1 MCIRDRLKDKLNPVT
16 VLHGT
21 KTNINRSKPPT
32 SRSIHMSN
40 LSDLKPGIWNV
51 DASHSEVG
59 FTARHLMVSKVRGQF
74 KDFAA
79 VVTVAQPFDRSTLE
93 ATVQMASIDTNSTD
107 RDTHVKSADFF
118 DVDNNP
124 VMTFKS
130 TKVSDNT
137 LEGLLTIKGITKPAS
152 FDLDFGGVSADPWRG
167 IRAGFEATT
176 ELNRKDFDLSWNVAV
191 EGGGVL
197 VGEKVKIVLDVQLV
211 LA

>member
-1 MCIRDRLKDKLNPVT
+1 
-16 VLHGT
+16 
-21 KTNINRSKPPT
+21 
-32 SRSIHMSN
+32 MSN

-79 VVTVAQPFDRSTLE
+79 VVTVAQPFALSTVE
-93 ATVQMASIDTNSTD
+93 ATVQLASIDTNSAD
-107 RDTHVKSADFF
+107 RDTHLKSADFF
-118 DVDNNP
+118 DVENNP

-130 TKVSDNT
+130 TKVTDAS
-137 LEGLLTIKGITKPAS
+137 LEGVLTIKGVSKPVS
-152 FDLDFGGVSADPWRG
+152 FDLEFGGVSADPWG
-167 IRAGFEATT
+167 GTRAGFEAST
-176 ELNRKDFDLSWNVAV
+176 EINRKDFGLSWNVAV

-211 LA
+211 ATADVPA

>member
-1 MCIRDRLKDKLNPVT
+1 
-16 VLHGT
+16 
-21 KTNINRSKPPT
+21 
-32 SRSIHMSN
+32 MSN

-79 VVTVAQPFDRSTLE
+79 VVTLAQPFEQSSVE
-93 ATVQMASIDTNSTD
+93 ATVQMASVDTNSAD
-107 RDTHVKSADFF
+107 RDTHVKSGDFF
-118 DVDNNP
+118 DVDNHP

-130 TKVSDNT
+130 TKVSDHS
-137 LEGLLTIKGITKPAS
+137 LEGLLTIKGVSKPVS
-152 FDLDFGGVSADPWRG
+152 FDLDFGGVSADPWG
-167 IRAGFEATT
+167 GTRAGFEATT
-176 ELNRKDFDLSWNVAV
+176 EINRKDFGLSWNVAV

-211 LA
+211 ASADVPA

>member
-1 MCIRDRLKDKLNPVT
+1 
-16 VLHGT
+16 
-21 KTNINRSKPPT
+21 
-32 SRSIHMSN
+32 MSN
-40 LSDLKPGIWNV
+40 LSDLTPGIWNV
-51 DASHSEVG
+51 DATHSEVG

-93 ATVQMASIDTNSTD
+93 ATVQMASIDTNSAD

-118 DVDNNP
+118 DVDSNP

-152 FDLDFGGVSADPWRG
+152 FDLDFGGVSADPWG
-167 IRAGFEATT
+167 GTRAGFEATT
-176 ELNRKDFDLSWNVAV
+176 EINRKDFGLSWNVAV

>member
-1 MCIRDRLKDKLNPVT
+1 
-16 VLHGT
+16 
-21 KTNINRSKPPT
+21 
-32 SRSIHMSN
+32 MSN

-79 VVTVAQPFDRSTLE
+79 VVTLAQPFEQSSVE
-93 ATVQMASIDTNSTD
+93 ATVQMASVDTNSAD
-107 RDTHVKSADFF
+107 RDTHVKSGDFF
-118 DVDNNP
+118 DVDNHP

-130 TKVSDNT
+130 TKVSDHS
-137 LEGLLTIKGITKPAS
+137 LEGLLTIKGVSKPVS
-152 FDLDFGGVSADPWRG
+152 FDLDFGGVSADPWG
-167 IRAGFEATT
+167 GTRAGFEATT
-176 ELNRKDFDLSWNVAV
+176 EINRKDFGLSWNVAI

-197 VGEKVKIVLDVQLV
+197 VGEKVKIALDVQLV